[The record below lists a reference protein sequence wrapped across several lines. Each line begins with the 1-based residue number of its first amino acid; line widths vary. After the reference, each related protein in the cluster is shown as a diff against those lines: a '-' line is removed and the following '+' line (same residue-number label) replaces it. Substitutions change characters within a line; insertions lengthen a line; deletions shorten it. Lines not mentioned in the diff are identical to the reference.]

1 MGNTGKKGKTP
12 GKVYPT
18 SDLAMR
24 HPNNYCLEI
33 LDWKNVFLCGHLV
46 LLILKSNSQ
55 YVFSHQTTSQLL
67 FYLFKVNKR
76 YTGSKCKYAQG
87 RNRH

>member
-1 MGNTGKKGKTP
+1 MKKKSVKFSRLGNTGKKGKTP

-33 LDWKNVFLCGHLV
+33 LD
-46 LLILKSNSQ
+46 
-55 YVFSHQTTSQLL
+55 
-67 FYLFKVNKR
+67 
-76 YTGSKCKYAQG
+76 
-87 RNRH
+87 